1 MQKSNN
7 QQTIVRL
14 REKRNPPI
22 SEEEALQKARDNFMK
37 ALTECLILARLSKG
51 DRYGY
56 EISQSIKA
64 YSRGCFHIPEGAM
77 DPTLYRMLSRDI
89 SRTIP
94 PMAKSGSSAFITR
107 SRPPAVNISK
117 RSWPPMGKPARAI
130 NPSSPQRSR
139 KKGSRI
145 PAAAF
150 LSIKVMPKP
159 SQLFYNGLFPKGF
172 HAKRKDA
179 HGTTDLCRGYPKDM
193 TLRLTALRY
202 PSNSP
207 YPLPRS
213 ACSP

>member
-77 DPTLYRMLSRDI
+77 DPTLYRMLSRGYITDDPSNGEKRQLRVYYQI
-89 SRTIP
+89 TPAGREHLKAL
-94 PMAKSGSSAFITR
+94 MAAYGE
-107 SRPPAVNISK
+107 
-117 RSWPPMGKPARAI
+117 ARAGYQSI
-130 NPSSPQRSR
+130 LSST
-139 KKGSRI
+139 I
-145 PAAAF
+145 
-150 LSIKVMPKP
+150 
-159 SQLFYNGLFPKGF
+159 
-172 HAKRKDA
+172 
-179 HGTTDLCRGYPKDM
+179 
-193 TLRLTALRY
+193 
-202 PSNSP
+202 
-207 YPLPRS
+207 
-213 ACSP
+213 